1 MKQTIPVLGMMCAG
15 CAANVER
22 RLREAEGV
30 RSAGVNY
37 AARTAL
43 VDYDE
48 SVTSP
53 EKLKEQVIKGG
64 YDLVIDEEESVAEI
78 EHRAYIRLQRR
89 VIVSWVLALLSMAI
103 TMRWTNIGSEEVA
116 RQTSLILV
124 VLNMI
129 YCGRQF
135 YVNAWKQLM
144 HGSSN
149 MDTLVAMSTIVSL
162 FSGHYDA
169 AIMIVT
175 FVLTGRLLEER
186 AKGSTASAIQGL
198 MGLTPKTATVLDGE
212 ERQVPITTLQKGDI
226 IVVHEGGRIPVDGI
240 TYHPAPTTQHPLIN
254 EAAITGEAAPVEK
267 HEGDR
272 VFAGTICM
280 KGTLTFRAEQVGKET
295 LLAQI
300 IKTVEEAQGSKA
312 PVQRVVDRV
321 AAVFVPTVIALSLIT
336 GLAWWLLGND
346 TARALQS
353 AVAVLV
359 IACPCALG
367 LATPTALMVGIGK
380 AAERNILIKDAT
392 ALETVRNINALV
404 IDKTGTLTTLD
415 KNNREVLKPNAREA
429 MEELKGM
436 GIDIWMMSGDKE
448 NVVAQWADEAG
459 IGNYRSE
466 VLPQDKEQKVKELQR
481 EGKTVAMIGDG
492 VNDAPALATADV
504 SIAIGQGTDIAMD
517 TAQVTLTGTDLRRI
531 GDAIR
536 LSRQTVGMIHQNL
549 FWAFIYNLICIPMA
563 AGVTYLVGIEWQIT
577 PMLAAALMAMSSISV
592 VLNSLRLKLKR

>member
-53 EKLKEQVIKGG
+53 EKLKELVIKGG

-78 EHRAYIRLQRR
+78 EHRAYIRLRRR

-175 FVLTGRLLEER
+175 FVLTGRLLEEH

-198 MGLTPKTATVLDGE
+198 MGLTPKTATVLDSE
-212 ERQVPITTLQKGDI
+212 ERQVPIATLQK
-226 IVVHEGGRIPVDGI
+226 
-240 TYHPAPTTQHPLIN
+240 
-254 EAAITGEAAPVEK
+254 
-267 HEGDR
+267 
-272 VFAGTICM
+272 
-280 KGTLTFRAEQVGKET
+280 
-295 LLAQI
+295 
-300 IKTVEEAQGSKA
+300 
-312 PVQRVVDRV
+312 
-321 AAVFVPTVIALSLIT
+321 
-336 GLAWWLLGND
+336 
-346 TARALQS
+346 
-353 AVAVLV
+353 
-359 IACPCALG
+359 
-367 LATPTALMVGIGK
+367 
-380 AAERNILIKDAT
+380 
-392 ALETVRNINALV
+392 
-404 IDKTGTLTTLD
+404 
-415 KNNREVLKPNAREA
+415 
-429 MEELKGM
+429 
-436 GIDIWMMSGDKE
+436 
-448 NVVAQWADEAG
+448 
-459 IGNYRSE
+459 
-466 VLPQDKEQKVKELQR
+466 
-481 EGKTVAMIGDG
+481 
-492 VNDAPALATADV
+492 
-504 SIAIGQGTDIAMD
+504 
-517 TAQVTLTGTDLRRI
+517 VT
-531 GDAIR
+531 
-536 LSRQTVGMIHQNL
+536 S
-549 FWAFIYNLICIPMA
+549 
-563 AGVTYLVGIEWQIT
+563 
-577 PMLAAALMAMSSISV
+577 
-592 VLNSLRLKLKR
+592 

>member
-1 MKQTIPVLGMMCAG
+1 
-15 CAANVER
+15 
-22 RLREAEGV
+22 
-30 RSAGVNY
+30 
-37 AARTAL
+37 
-43 VDYDE
+43 
-48 SVTSP
+48 
-53 EKLKEQVIKGG
+53 
-64 YDLVIDEEESVAEI
+64 
-78 EHRAYIRLQRR
+78 
-89 VIVSWVLALLSMAI
+89 
-103 TMRWTNIGSEEVA
+103 
-116 RQTSLILV
+116 
-124 VLNMI
+124 
-129 YCGRQF
+129 
-135 YVNAWKQLM
+135 
-144 HGSSN
+144 
-149 MDTLVAMSTIVSL
+149 
-162 FSGHYDA
+162 
-169 AIMIVT
+169 
-175 FVLTGRLLEER
+175 
-186 AKGSTASAIQGL
+186 
-198 MGLTPKTATVLDGE
+198 
-212 ERQVPITTLQKGDI
+212 
-226 IVVHEGGRIPVDGI
+226 
-240 TYHPAPTTQHPLIN
+240 
-254 EAAITGEAAPVEK
+254 
-267 HEGDR
+267 
-272 VFAGTICM
+272 
-280 KGTLTFRAEQVGKET
+280 
-295 LLAQI
+295 
-300 IKTVEEAQGSKA
+300 
-312 PVQRVVDRV
+312 V
-321 AAVFVPTVIALSLIT
+321 AAVFVPTVIVLSLIT

-415 KNNREVLKPNAREA
+415 KDNREVLKPNAREA
-429 MEELKGM
+429 MEELKIM

>member
-78 EHRAYIRLQRR
+78 EHRAYIRLRRR

-103 TMRWTNIGSEEVA
+103 TMKWINIGSEEVV

-198 MGLTPKTATVLDGE
+198 MGLTPKTATVLDSE

-226 IVVHEGGRIPVDGI
+226 IVVHEGGRIPVDGV
-240 TYHPAPTTQHPLIN
+240 TYYPTPVALHPLVN

-267 HEGDR
+267 HDGDR

-404 IDKTGTLTTLD
+404 IDKTGTL
-415 KNNREVLKPNAREA
+415 
-429 MEELKGM
+429 
-436 GIDIWMMSGDKE
+436 DKE